1 MQADLTRVEQSV
13 LLDFGRSGFE
23 EAESA
28 GGNKNWLEH
37 FFFFYRSS
45 ADWEEASTGGG
56 IISVE
61 EKRGE
66 DL

>member
-1 MQADLTRVEQSV
+1 MHSQADLTRVEQSV

-37 FFFFYRSS
+37 FFFFLQKQCRL
-45 ADWEEASTGGG
+45 GGG
-56 IISVE
+56 IDG
-61 EKRGE
+61 RWNYQR
-66 DL
+66 